1 VTRVFDIHAP
11 LKTGRCRCI
20 GEHDTYFL
28 SDEARQAKRRRRR
41 LERRYHRT
49 GLQSY
54 KQAYNAAC
62 KASRDS
68 IMTSRADHIKT
79 QLEQASGDIPAT
91 WRTAQTLLHSQKK
104 VVHDDAEC
112 ADLDGKLN

>member
-1 VTRVFDIHAP
+1 MRRVSCQLFDAKMTRVLDIHAP
-11 LKTGRCRCI
+11 PRTGRRRCS
-20 GEHDTYFL
+20 GQHDTYFL

-41 LERRYHRT
+41 LERRYHRY
-49 GLQSY
+49 GLQPD

-79 QLEQASGDIPAT
+79 QLEQASGDIRAT
-91 WRTAQTLLHSQKK
+91 WRTAQTLSLIHI
-104 VVHDDAEC
+104 
-112 ADLDGKLN
+112 